1 MKVRLRIW
9 SDTHL
14 LKPERILGMIESGI
28 DPANPIMQAVNLSK
42 EDTILAHRVEW
53 AGTSAQRRRGLLG
66 RKGLDTDEAMYIVPC
81 EWIHTFRMQFPIDVA
96 FLAKDGRVLAVH
108 HNLKPNRL
116 SRIVFRAEGALE
128 LSAGKLRVTDT
139 EVGDIIEL
147 REVDD
152 NS

>member
-1 MKVRLRIW
+1 MTKEL
-9 SDTHL
+9 TTPL
-14 LKPERILGMIESGI
+14 E
-28 DPANPIMQAVNLSK
+28 PALQAVNTSK
-42 EDTILAHRVEW
+42 EGTIIARRVEW

-66 RKGLDTDEAMYIVPC
+66 RTGLDPEEAMYIVPC

-96 FLAKDGRVLAVH
+96 FLAKNGRVLAVH
-108 HNLKPNRL
+108 HSLKPNRV
-116 SRIVFRAEGALE
+116 SKIAFRAEGVLE